1 MSTFALALVVT
12 AAFIHATWNLL
23 AKRAADGGAAFVFA
37 YAAASCVAYAP
48 WVAWELAQ
56 GRIVWSWTVA
66 GFLALSAGLHLV
78 YSLSLQRGYQVA
90 DLSVVYPTARG
101 SGPLISSLG
110 AFLLLGETPSALKL
124 AGLVGVVFGIVLIA
138 TQGRVAHLSTP
149 GGQAGLRWG
158 LTTGAL
164 IAAYSL
170 ADAYSVKTLGVPPVV
185 VEWFSS
191 AGRALMLAGALA
203 GRMKPARVAM
213 AGKWR
218 LAIWV
223 GVLSPLS
230 YILVL
235 TALTMGA
242 PLSVVAP
249 AREMSMMVGALMG
262 MLILREP
269 VGPWRLVGCAALI
282 AGVVALQR
290 G

>member
-1 MSTFALALVVT
+1 MTATALALVVT

-23 AKRAADGGAAFVFA
+23 AKRAADGGAAFVFVYTA
-37 YAAASCVAYAP
+37 VSCVAYAP

-185 VEWFSS
+185 LDWFSS
-191 AGRALMLAGALA
+191 TGRALMLAG
-203 GRMKPARVAM
+203 GF
-213 AGKWR
+213 
-218 LAIWV
+218 WV